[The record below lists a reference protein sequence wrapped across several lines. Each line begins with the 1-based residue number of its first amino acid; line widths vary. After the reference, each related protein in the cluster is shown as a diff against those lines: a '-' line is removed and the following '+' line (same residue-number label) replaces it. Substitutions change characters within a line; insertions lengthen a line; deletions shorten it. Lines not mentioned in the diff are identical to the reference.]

1 MSFEAIPATGES
13 FDDVVLPH
21 LGAAHRLARWIMRNE
36 HDAEDVV
43 QDASLR
49 ALRYFRSFTGG
60 NGRAW
65 FLRIVRNT
73 CHARRGKH
81 VPAGIDLFDEEH
93 HSVNQSL
100 PDPET
105 QLLRTDGAAR
115 IERAIATL
123 PARAR
128 EILVLRELEDLS
140 YQELAEVLD
149 IPAGTVMSA
158 LFRARRALR
167 EALAPGISR
176 SQKKF
181 THHKETTD
189 AIVHGHLRARSRL
202 AGGGGRSVP
211 AGRSQGP
218 GEVRR
223 QVRHLLVQRDV
234 RAGALSDR
242 CAD

>member
-1 MSFEAIPATGES
+1 MSRFVRARCGSCAAVVRPLSVVVARRLAHIGGMTPDATCATGQN

-21 LGAAHRLARWIMRNE
+21 LGAAHRLARWLTRNE

-49 ALRYFRSFTGG
+49 ALRYFGTFTGG

-73 CHARRGKH
+73 CYSRRGH
-81 VPAGIDLFDEEH
+81 QTPVESDPFDEKH
-93 HSVNQSL
+93 HTVEQVL

-105 QLLRTDGAAR
+105 QLLRTDGVAR

-128 EILVLRELEDLS
+128 EVLVLRELEGFS
-140 YQELAEVLD
+140 YQELSEVLD
-149 IPAGTVMSA
+149 IPSGTVMST

-167 EALAPGISR
+167 ASLDPGISR
-176 SQKKF
+176 TRKKF
-181 THHKETTD
+181 IHRKEITD
-189 AIVHGHLRARSRL
+189 AMVHHLQA
-202 AGGGGRSVP
+202 
-211 AGRSQGP
+211 Q
-218 GEVRR
+218 
-223 QVRHLLVQRDV
+223 
-234 RAGALSDR
+234 
-242 CAD
+242 

>member
-1 MSFEAIPATGES
+1 MTSDAIPTTGES

-21 LGAAHRLARWIMRNE
+21 LGAAHRLARWLMRNE

-43 QDASLR
+43 QDALLR
-49 ALRYFRSFTGG
+49 ALRYFGTFTGG

-73 CHARRGKH
+73 CRSKRSRYT
-81 VPAGIDLFDEEH
+81 PAEIDLFDEEH
-93 HSVNQSL
+93 HTVQQAL

-105 QLLRTDGAAR
+105 ELLRTEGATR

-128 EILVLRELEDLS
+128 EILVLRELEDLT

-158 LFRARRALR
+158 LFRARRSLRAALD
-167 EALAPGISR
+167 PGIGRTHS
-176 SQKKF
+176 KF
-181 THHKETTD
+181 SHHKESTD
-189 AIVHGHLRARSRL
+189 AIVHGHSRAHSRLDRRSRSR
-202 AGGGGRSVP
+202 GPSGRP
-211 AGRSQGP
+211 QGP
-218 GEVRR
+218 GKVRR
-223 QVRHLLVQRDV
+223 QVRHVLVQ
-234 RAGALSDR
+234 
-242 CAD
+242 